1 MKKLNLTIVIPTRN
15 RLKLLTKTL
24 MHLKKNNFFFRKI
37 IIVDSSDK
45 ENKTQLN
52 ELKLT
57 YDFKIINSTPG
68 ISKQRNE
75 GLKNVNKNSK
85 YVMFLDDDIVFE
97 KNSIIKMYNFLKLN
111 PKCAGVGFNLI
122 IKNMNKYVESIKLKK
137 TQFIQYGFFY
147 ISIYKYTDHYI
158 SIFYQYKYHISFL

>member
-85 YVMFLDDDIVFE
+85 YVMFL
-97 KNSIIKMYNFLKLN
+97 
-111 PKCAGVGFNLI
+111 GG
-122 IKNMNKYVESIKLKK
+122 
-137 TQFIQYGFFY
+137 
-147 ISIYKYTDHYI
+147 
-158 SIFYQYKYHISFL
+158 